1 MQPVSRFQA
10 RRNRK
15 PPHYMY
21 ELVHHA
27 HAPRQPW
34 ERPSPSRT
42 TMREEEKDSKA
53 TLERAVRR
61 TLALRRHH
69 HMQQQPITCRRRRLL
84 LEAAAIDRIRRRS
97 RRRAVGR
104 IPASSRTTAVA
115 KAAAAAAAA
124 MRGNLR
130 RSPSAGLSLGRRVP
144 ARPVWSGGCEERI
157 PLPAKR
163 MRLQQLRNHNDDKD
177 GRGNAK

>member
-1 MQPVSRFQA
+1 MQFQFQGFKLD
-10 RRNRK
+10 RRK
-15 PPHYMY
+15 PPHYIT
-21 ELVHHA
+21 HI

-53 TLERAVRR
+53 TLERTVRR

-115 KAAAAAAAA
+115 KAAAAAA